1 MKTRG
6 QRPYKEERHV
16 LKRSRLLALA
26 AAGVLALGGLAA
38 CGDDDDDGGGNGGGG
53 GGGGDTPRVGVLLPD
68 SKSSVRWETVDR
80 PALEEALKEGGV
92 EADIQNAEGNK
103 STQQQQ
109 AEQMITNGANVLLL
123 VNLDSGS
130 GAAIAANA
138 QSQGVK
144 VIDYDRLTLD
154 TDATDYYVSF
164 DNEKVGEL
172 QGQGLV
178 DCIGDKQGARI
189 AVLNG
194 SPTDNNATLFKNGYD
209 SVINPKFK
217 SGDWIEVDD
226 QSVPDWDNQQALT
239 IFEQM
244 LQAADN
250 KVDGVLAANDGLGNA
265 AISALKQRKLP
276 QIPVTGQDATLEGLQ
291 NIVNGDQCMTVY
303 KAIQKEADAAAELA
317 IALAKGE
324 EPTVETT
331 PIDNG
336 TEEVPSVL
344 LEPVPVTKDNISEYF
359 GNPDY
364 PTKEDVCAGKVA
376 ANCEKLGL

>member
-1 MKTRG
+1 M
-6 QRPYKEERHV
+6 
-16 LKRSRLLALA
+16 
-26 AAGVLALGGLAA
+26 
-38 CGDDDDDGGGNGGGG
+38 
-53 GGGGDTPRVGVLLPD
+53 LLPD

-80 PALEEALKEGGV
+80 PLLQKAFEDAGV
-92 EADIQNAEGNK
+92 DADIQNAEGDK
-103 STQQQQ
+103 STQQDQ
-109 AEQMITNGANVLLL
+109 AEQAITNGAKVLLL

-138 QSQGVK
+138 ASQGVK

-178 DCIGDKQGARI
+178 DCIGDKTGVNI

-209 SVINPKFK
+209 SVINPKFE
-217 SGDWIEVDD
+217 SGDWNEVDD

-244 LQAADN
+244 LQKADN
-250 KVDGVLAANDGLGNA
+250 KIDGVLAANDGLGNA
-265 AISALKQRKLP
+265 AISAIKQRKLP
-276 QIPVTGQDATLEGLQ
+276 QIPVTGQDATLEGIQ

-303 KAIQKEADAAAELA
+303 KAIEKEAKAAADLA

-324 EPTVETT
+324 EPAADTT

-344 LEPVPVTKDNISEYF
+344 LEPVPVTKDNVGEYF

-364 PTKEDVCAGKVA
+364 PTKEDICAGKVA
-376 ANCEKLGL
+376 AKCEELGL

>member
-1 MKTRG
+1 MR
-6 QRPYKEERHV
+6 QRRTPTEEEKHV
-16 LKRSRLLALA
+16 SKRNKLWALA
-26 AAGVLALGGLAA
+26 AAGVLAMSGLAA
-38 CGDDDDDGGGNGGGG
+38 CGDDDDDGGGGGGG
-53 GGGGDTPRVGVLLPD
+53 GGGGDAPRVAVLLPD

-80 PALEEALKEGGV
+80 PFLQQAFEKAGV
-92 EADIQNAEGNK
+92 DATISNAEGDK
-103 STQQQQ
+103 STQQDQ
-109 AEQMITNGANVLLL
+109 AEQAITNGANVILL

-144 VIDYDRLTLD
+144 VIDYDRLTLE

-164 DNEKVGEL
+164 DNEKVGQL

-178 DCIGDKQGARI
+178 DCVGNKQGARI

-209 SVINPKFK
+209 SVINPKFE
-217 SGDWIEVDD
+217 SGDWVEVDD

-244 LQAADN
+244 LQKADN
-250 KVDGVLAANDGLGNA
+250 KIDGVLAANDGLGNA

-276 QIPVTGQDATLEGLQ
+276 QIPVTGQDATLEGIQ

-303 KAIQKEADAAAELA
+303 KAIENEAQAAADLA

-324 EPTVETT
+324 EPTAETT

-336 TEEVPSVL
+336 TEEVPSIL
-344 LEPVPVTKDNISEYF
+344 LEPVSVTKENISEYL
-359 GNPDY
+359 GNPDF
-364 PTKEDVCAGKVA
+364 PKKEDICAGKVA
-376 ANCEKLGL
+376 PKCEELGL